1 MSSRASSQ
9 KSPSSMDGQ
18 LEQELL
24 VRPNTRRSAV
34 RRNPFAKLKGRPCV
48 VVASGPS
55 LTAEDVDYCRNRA
68 AVIVVNDNYKL
79 APWADVLYAA
89 DPEWWDLHQG
99 AASFEGLRVTQD
111 AGAAR
116 RWRLHYIESRA
127 KQGFSLEQGVIHQG
141 DNSGFQAVNLAV
153 LAECSPIVLLGF
165 DMKMSSSKRHWFGD
179 HPGLLNKDSPY
190 KIFASA
196 FNEAAQRHPDLT
208 IWNATRDTALECF
221 PRVQLREVI

>member
-1 MSSRASSQ
+1 
-9 KSPSSMDGQ
+9 MDGQ
-18 LEQELL
+18 LEQELQVL
-24 VRPNTRRSAV
+24 LNTRRSAV
-34 RRNPFAKLKGRPCV
+34 RRNRFAQIHRRPCV

-55 LTAEDVDYCRNRA
+55 LTAQDVDYCRDRA

-89 DPEWWDLHQG
+89 DPEWWDLHEG
-99 AASFEGLRVTQD
+99 AASFKGLRVTQD

-141 DNSGFQAVNLAV
+141 DNSGFQALNLAV

-165 DMKMSSSKRHWFGD
+165 DMKKSGARRHWFGD
-179 HPGLLNKDSPY
+179 HPGLLNKDSPFG
-190 KIFASA
+190 IFASA
-196 FNEAAQRHPDLT
+196 FNEAAQRHPELT
-208 IWNATRDTALECF
+208 IYNATRETALECF
-221 PRVQLREVI
+221 PRVALRDVI